1 MAERASLDWAN
12 VLAWR
17 MERQHLTARRPRG
30 ELQAVVGA
38 IGGLHA
44 QMLPAAELAA
54 WARLDGLR
62 PGDLEA
68 ELWERRSL
76 VKTWAMRGTLHLLP
90 AGEYGLWQAALDTYD
105 HYLKGAWLRGFGIER
120 GELDLLLD
128 TVRDVLG
135 GEGQTRDELAEAVAA
150 AAGSPALGEKLGD
163 SWGAYLKPA
172 SFRGSLCFGPN
183 RGRNV
188 TFVSPAAW
196 LGGASGGPAPEEAL
210 AEVTRRY
217 LGVYGPA
224 TAAEY
229 SRWWGPRRP
238 AQATRQFR
246 ALGEEAVEVDVEG
259 EPHWALAA
267 HVEAM
272 AGARPS
278 GAVRLLPAFDP
289 YVIASARDAPAI
301 LAPERKARVHRPQ
314 GWISPV
320 LLVDGRIEGVWSHE
334 RAGGRLT
341 VTVEPFGALP
351 GAVREGAEAEAG
363 RLAAFFGDA
372 LALEWA

>member
-1 MAERASLDWAN
+1 
-12 VLAWR
+12 
-17 MERQHLTARRPRG
+17 MERQQLVSRRPRRD
-30 ELQAVVGA
+30 LLAVVGA
-38 IGGLHA
+38 VGGLHA
-44 QMLPAAELAA
+44 QVLSTAELAA
-54 WARLDGLR
+54 WARVDGLR
-62 PGDLEA
+62 PGELEE
-68 ELWERRSL
+68 ELWERRGL

-90 AGEYGLWQAALDTYD
+90 AAEYGLWQAALDTYD
-105 HYLKGAWLRGFGIER
+105 HYLKGGWLRGFSITLE
-120 GELDLLLD
+120 ELELLLS
-128 TVRDVLG
+128 TVREVLG
-135 GEGQTRDELAEAVAA
+135 GEGLTRQELAAAVAEA
-150 AAGSPALGEKLGD
+150 SGLTALGEKLGD

-196 LGGASGGPAPEEAL
+196 IGAAPGPPADEAV

-238 AQATRQFR
+238 AQAIRSFR
-246 ALGEEAVEVDVEG
+246 ALGDEAVEVDVEG
-259 EPHWALAA
+259 EPHWALAGQ
-267 HVEAM
+267 VEAI
-272 AGARPS
+272 ASTAPP

-289 YVIASARDAPAI
+289 YVIGSARDVPAI
-301 LAPERKARVHRPQ
+301 LDPEHKARVHRPQ

-334 RAGGRLT
+334 RKGGRLS
-341 VTVEPFGALP
+341 VRIEPFEALP
-351 GAVREGAEAEAG
+351 DGVRQGAEAEAG
-363 RLAAFFGDA
+363 RLATFFGDE
-372 LALEWA
+372 LSLEWA

>member
-1 MAERASLDWAN
+1 MAERARLNWAN
-12 VLAWR
+12 ALAWR
-17 MERQHLTARRPRG
+17 MERQFLTERRPRE
-30 ELQAVVGA
+30 ELGAVVGA

-54 WARLDGLR
+54 WARIDGLR
-62 PGDLEA
+62 PGDLDA

-120 GELDLLLD
+120 EELDLLLD
-128 TVRDVLG
+128 TVRGVLG
-135 GEGQTRDELAEAVAA
+135 GEGLTRDELAEAVAV
-150 AAGSPALGEKLGD
+150 AAGSPALGEKLRD

-172 SFRGSLCFGPN
+172 SFRGSLCFGPS

-188 TFVSPAAW
+188 TFVSPSAW
-196 LGGASGGPAPEEAL
+196 LGASGGPAPEEAL

-238 AQATRQFR
+238 AQATRYLR
-246 ALGEEAVEVDVEG
+246 ALGDEAVEVDVEG

-267 HVEAM
+267 QAGAM
-272 AGARPS
+272 AGATPS
-278 GAVRLLPAFDP
+278 GAVRLAPAFDP
-289 YVIASARDAPAI
+289 YVIASARDVPAI
-301 LAPERKARVHRPQ
+301 LAPEHKARVHRPQ

-320 LLVDGRIEGVWSHE
+320 LLADGRIEGVWSHE
-334 RAGGRLT
+334 RAGGRLR
-341 VTVEPFGALP
+341 VRIEPFGALP
-351 GAVREGAEAEAG
+351 GAVREAAEAEAG
-363 RLAAFFGDA
+363 RLAAFFGEE

>member
-1 MAERASLDWAN
+1 MAERASLAWAN
-12 VLAWR
+12 ALAWR
-17 MERQHLTARRPRG
+17 MERQFLTARRPRE

-54 WARLDGLR
+54 WARIDGLR

-135 GEGQTRDELAEAVAA
+135 GEGQTRDELAEAVAV

-172 SFRGSLCFGPN
+172 SFRGALCFGPN

-196 LGGASGGPAPEEAL
+196 LGASGGPAPEEAL

-267 HVEAM
+267 HVGAM
-272 AGARPS
+272 AGAGPS

-334 RAGGRLT
+334 RASGRLS

-363 RLAAFFGDA
+363 RLAAFFGEA